1 LPIGP
6 FQEGDPLGLI
16 VSLLFYMS
24 FISFMFFGQKIQLR
38 IVLWEVSRTL
48 VRLELM
54 RSEARHL
61 ALKRIEKVGKPKEDP
76 THELDTLLEHFMIT
90 PVDLDPR
97 GIVWKLDHLLDVR
110 DAKFKDD
117 VKRIAPEADE
127 TQINNLENLVE
138 AALSLNSIYRVVR
151 HFYLFGKRTSS
162 FYLVVQLQMLLPL
175 IMEMAEGMA
184 GATKAFAEGH
194 PIGDGVGALV
204 ASKLMLGKEK
214 RRIEKDIV
222 VAETMLEGR
231 RILVLKAEGPGGN
244 VGKPGDA
251 IRRLVEE
258 NEGKVA
264 IIVMVDAAVKFEG
277 ENRGEISEGV
287 GAAIGGFG
295 TERYKIEEEIQK
307 YKIPIHAIII
317 KESIQD
323 AVTTMKREVCAAADE
338 AISRIKRVVLE
349 RTKEGDNVIVAGV
362 GNTIGIGQ

>member
-1 LPIGP
+1 MPIGP
-6 FQEGDPLGLI
+6 FQEGNSLGLI

-24 FISFMFFGQKIQLR
+24 FISFIFFGQKIQLR
-38 IVLWEVSRTL
+38 IVLWEVSRAL
-48 VRLELM
+48 VRFELM
-54 RSEARHL
+54 RSEARDL
-61 ALKRIEKVGKPKEDP
+61 ALRKIGEVGKPKEDP

-138 AALSLNSIYRVVR
+138 AALSLNTIYRVVR
-151 HFYLFGKRTSS
+151 HFYLLGKRTSS
-162 FYLVVQLQMLLPL
+162 FYLVIQLQMILPL
-175 IMEMAEGMA
+175 VMEIAQGMA
-184 GATKAFAEGH
+184 GAAKAFAEGH

-204 ASKLMLGKEK
+204 ASKLIYGKEK
-214 RRIEKDIV
+214 RKIEKDIV
-222 VAETMLEGR
+222 VAETTLEGR
-231 RILVLKAEGPGGN
+231 RILALKAEGPGGN

-251 IRRLVEE
+251 IRRLVDE
-258 NEGKVA
+258 NEGRVA
-264 IIVMVDAAVKFEG
+264 IIVMVDAAAKFEG
-277 ENRGEISEGV
+277 ENTGEISEGI

-323 AVTTMKREVCAAADE
+323 AVTTMKKEVSAAADE
-338 AISRIKRVVLE
+338 AISRIKRLVLE